1 MFKKITKTIIL
12 GVFIFSFSVSS
23 ANYTSVRSLTLVDK
37 NIDVGDLGSSAG
49 SISSDGSYV
58 VFISESTNLIAGDTN
73 DLSDVFLY
81 EVSTGNIERIN
92 EGPLGEEA
100 DVGTIW
106 QPVISGDGRYIAFLS
121 EATNLVAG
129 DINAKA
135 DIFTY
140 DTQEDEM
147 LLISNDFNGGPSND
161 DSFFATISED
171 GRYISYGSS
180 ATDLVEDDTNVLAD
194 VFVWDRTTGEN
205 TRVSVADDESEITD
219 SFVSRSSISP
229 TGRYVVFE
237 SASNEL
243 VSGDTNGQT
252 DVFLRDTVL
261 GTTERIS
268 LDSNENE
275 IDDFISVINLHNPM
289 ISEDGRY
296 VVFWTEGAF
305 VPEDTNDAGDVYLRD
320 RTLGTTERV
329 SVSTTGT
336 QASSGNGLGAISSDG
351 RYVTF
356 GSSSSDLV
364 PNDTTSGDGTGDIFI
379 RDLFYDV
386 TSRINIS
393 EAGLESDGGSDDAGF
408 LTSGGRFIV
417 YGSNSTNL
425 TEDSDGLYHVY
436 LAEIMDTDEIS
447 SAVEDAAPNSGDID
461 ENGYDDAIEYN
472 VSSFVNP
479 VSSAYTTVKTTGD
492 CVANSNL
499 SASVE
504 SSLGTQ
510 DSGYDYPLGIISF
523 EVECKEAGETA
534 TVSVFCFCE
543 NTPVEGTIVRKYND
557 TTGEYTTIESAVVE
571 EVTIDGQR
579 ALKMTYDVV
588 DGGSLDED
596 GLEDGTII
604 DPVGFAR
611 TAAVVSS
618 GGGSSSSGSRPRTN
632 LIAQIPTTVQ
642 NTSDDVCVKSS
653 FTTLMKKGSKF
664 GEVSKLQEVLNALK
678 FNSGVADGLFGPVTD
693 MAVKAFQTANSLDS
707 DGIVGPIT
715 RGVLNLKCL

>member
-58 VFISESTNLIAGDTN
+58 VFISESTNLVAGDTN
-73 DLSDVFLY
+73 GLSDVFLY
-81 EVSTGNIERIN
+81 EVATGDIERIN
-92 EGPLGEEA
+92 EGPLGVEA
-100 DVGTIW
+100 DVGTSW
-106 QPVISGDGRYIAFLS
+106 QSVISGDGRYIAFLS

-129 DINAKA
+129 DINAKS

-140 DTQEDEM
+140 DTVEDEM
-147 LLISNDFNGGPSND
+147 LLISNDFNGTPSND
-161 DSFFATISED
+161 DSFFATISQD
-171 GRYISYGSS
+171 GRYIAYGSS
-180 ATDLVEDDTNVLAD
+180 ATDLVEDDTNGLAD

-219 SFVSRSSISP
+219 SFSSHSSISA
-229 TGRYVVFE
+229 TGRYVVFG
-237 SASNEL
+237 SASAEL
-243 VSGDTNGQT
+243 VSGDTNGQS

-268 LDSNENE
+268 VDSNEVE
-275 IDDFISVINLHNPM
+275 IDNFISVITLHNPM

-329 SVSTTGT
+329 SVSTNGAQT
-336 QASSGNGLGAISSDG
+336 ASGNGLGAISSDG

-356 GSSSSDLV
+356 GSSSNNLV
-364 PNDTTSGDGTGDIFI
+364 PGDTTSGDGTADIFI
-379 RDLFYDV
+379 RDTFYDV
-386 TSRINIS
+386 TSRVNIS

-417 YGSNSTNL
+417 YGSTSTNL

-436 LAEIMDTDEIS
+436 LAEIMDADEIS
-447 SAVEDAAPNSGDID
+447 SIVEDAAPNGGDID

-479 VSSAYTTVKTTGD
+479 VSTNYTSVKTTGD
-492 CVANSNL
+492 CIANSSL
-499 SASVE
+499 SAASE

-510 DSGYDYPLGIISF
+510 DPGYDYPLGIVSF
-523 EVECKEAGETA
+523 EVECKQAGETA

-543 NTPVEGTIVRKYND
+543 NTPLQDLVARKYND
-557 TTGEYTTIESAVVE
+557 TTGEYTTIDSAVIE

-579 ALKMTYDVV
+579 VLKMTYDVV

-596 GLEDGTII
+596 GLSNGTIV

-611 TAAVVSS
+611 PATAAPESS
-618 GGGSSSSGSRPRTN
+618 SSSSGSRPRTN
-632 LIAQIPTTVQ
+632 LIAQIPNQ
-642 NTSDDVCVKSS
+642 AQSTSDDVCLKSS

-664 GEVSKLQEVLNALK
+664 GEVSKLQEVLNASG
-678 FNSGVADGLFGPVTD
+678 FNSGIADGLFGPMTD

-707 DGIVGPIT
+707 DGIVGPMT